1 MFAPK
6 WPRKTLDAKI
16 RLNCWAIPASI
27 CQSVGAEHCSQ
38 RIMQWYFILYILY
51 LIVLH
56 CTVLYCTPVLV
67 FTFVISAILSSLLVE
82 NLFFIFFNA
91 FNIVIWISFVK
102 TFCGFLTAIRLQG
115 NFSLLALVYFVV
127 MPVRAV
133 VRSSSW
139 CFLMFFVDPKGAKT
153 ETASCSQVSV
163 CCVPCFPLIYLVFSL
178 PAPQADG
185 GSVAWSIQQGVSTDV
200 GATAQL
206 HEENSFLWACSD
218 LLGEIVPEK

>member
-51 LIVLH
+51 LIVLY
-56 CTVLYCTPVLV
+56 CTVLYSCSR
-67 FTFVISAILSSLLVE
+67 FYFRHFRNTFKHSGWKP
-82 NLFFIFFNA
+82 FFIFFNA

-206 HEENSFLWACSD
+206 HEETSFLWACSD

>member
-1 MFAPK
+1 M
-6 WPRKTLDAKI
+6 
-16 RLNCWAIPASI
+16 
-27 CQSVGAEHCSQ
+27 
-38 RIMQWYFILYILY
+38 
-51 LIVLH
+51 
-56 CTVLYCTPVLV
+56 
-67 FTFVISAILSSLLVE
+67 
-82 NLFFIFFNA
+82 
-91 FNIVIWISFVK
+91 SFVK

-185 GSVAWSIQQGVSTDV
+185 GSVACLYNREYQRMLERQPNSTKKTLFCGLV
-200 GATAQL
+200 RICLARLSLKNRLEGRARQTPIPR
-206 HEENSFLWACSD
+206 FLIDRWRAPVRIWRVHLVCSH
-218 LLGEIVPEK
+218 LVVISAVIS